1 MTSFHASRPIKHK
14 LLQELNTKQNL
25 LNLSKNNPPSTT
37 SKTSQSFI
45 TDFTRASRHHPSSS
59 MPYTC
64 LYKNH
69 QPLNSSTSETSTYAT
84 SLQIY
89 KHKIPQSVKTSFA
102 NNSSLINSKIKENSI
117 ANKEKKDYLQK
128 VTALK
133 RRILALQ
140 NQQEYIDKKQKFLEK
155 KQKESE
161 KIKNDKKKLQTQ
173 IDKVIKDKEK
183 EKNAKKIKAQQNKQN
198 ILQHTYQ
205 NAKDKEKI
213 KKENYI
219 KAITERKIADQ
230 EIMNYHSLV
239 EENNKKNYTKAKELQ
254 KKAQKEEQQ
263 MFINKEEELKK
274 FYTIQAEMTSKETDA
289 LKKEYE
295 YLAKIEQ
302 EAYQKLKDS
311 QNKTDEMNRISVN
324 KVIHH
329 PFKKSKHRHTSS
341 EKTNRSF
348 CSINSSRLATCA
360 TPKPFYVNKTGN
372 RDSFCYTHQTKKIV
386 NK

>member
-1 MTSFHASRPIKHK
+1 MTSFQASKPIKHK

-239 EENNKKNYTKAKELQ
+239 EENNKKNYTKACIEK
-254 KKAQKEEQQ
+254 
-263 MFINKEEELKK
+263 NKIYTR
-274 FYTIQAEMTSKETDA
+274 FYFRTQ
-289 LKKEYE
+289 
-295 YLAKIEQ
+295 
-302 EAYQKLKDS
+302 
-311 QNKTDEMNRISVN
+311 
-324 KVIHH
+324 
-329 PFKKSKHRHTSS
+329 
-341 EKTNRSF
+341 
-348 CSINSSRLATCA
+348 
-360 TPKPFYVNKTGN
+360 
-372 RDSFCYTHQTKKIV
+372 
-386 NK
+386 